1 MRLNNFFKS
10 LFGKKETS
18 PEVKPEIKKVVKEV
32 VKEVEAVTPVPT
44 QTPSSTPKKTVK
56 KETVIPKNLQT
67 KKVKNK
73 KKALVIKQL
82 KK

>member
-18 PEVKPEIKKVVKEV
+18 PEVKPEVKEV
-32 VKEVEAVTPVPT
+32 VKEVEAVTPIPT

-56 KETVIPKNLQT
+56 KETVTPKNIQT

>member
-18 PEVKPEIKKVVKEV
+18 PEVKPEVKEV
-32 VKEVEAVTPVPT
+32 VKEVEAVPT

-56 KETVIPKNLQT
+56 KETVTPKNIQT